1 MWSTIFIPDEEG
13 QAAQPPARGPAPLG
27 ALMPARH
34 GKRRRRAGPHGPPLE
49 DALEGKIKLAFFV
62 AIVGVVLTVLGVGT
76 EFWAE
81 LSPPKKFYNNETC
94 VLAHY
99 GLWRGCTKT
108 LLVAD
113 VPPDRDSCGP
123 PQLPGVSNCSY
134 FKFFTTG
141 ENALMFQK
149 TPQKSKDSVT
159 KKSDTSCS
167 LSSSDL
173 ITEKCDVITS
183 FCLNV
188 AAAMLALLS
197 LVLML
202 LGSVCVVMAINKQL
216 LSFLKPAS
224 CCFSLAGL
232 LVLISLL
239 IFHWSVEALLVSDRS
254 VPLERRLSWSVGVLG
269 VAGAFLLGG
278 GLLFLLLALPRRP
291 WQCCPPPHPGDH

>member
-1 MWSTIFIPDEEG
+1 MRRGP
-13 QAAQPPARGPAPLG
+13 PPAAPPPWGPSCPPATGRGAASRPP
-27 ALMPARH
+27 
-34 GKRRRRAGPHGPPLE
+34 GPPPGGRPGGE
-49 DALEGKIKLAFFV
+49 IKLAFFV
-62 AIVGVVLTVLGVGT
+62 AIVGVVLTVLG
-76 EFWAE
+76 
-81 LSPPKKFYNNETC
+81 TC

-149 TPQKSKDSVT
+149 TPQKS
-159 KKSDTSCS
+159 
-167 LSSSDL
+167 
-173 ITEKCDVITS
+173 
-183 FCLNV
+183 LNV

-239 IFHWSVEALLVSDRS
+239 IFHWSVEALMVSDRS
-254 VPLERRLSWSVGVLG
+254 VPLEQRLSWSVGVLG

-291 WQCCPPPHPGDH
+291 WQCCLPPHPGGH